1 MDSTLERKGG
11 GRKERKYKDLQS
23 KKEKKQTY
31 GKSIFRICLFLHSKI
46 AFEKN
51 YYF

>member
-23 KKEKKQTY
+23 KKEKKTKEEY
-31 GKSIFRICLFLHSKI
+31 I
-46 AFEKN
+46 
-51 YYF
+51 